1 MCAAVIRQRRVQ
13 LRKFADF
20 FSDSLHGVEKYKAR
34 DQRARQTVDEGE
46 VRQACK
52 INHNCCFGGV
62 SNNHILAIS

>member
-1 MCAAVIRQRRVQ
+1 MCSSHKTEKGAAEEVCR
-13 LRKFADF
+13 F